1 MDPLPS
7 TAARPGA
14 PPPGA
19 VKRQQP
25 GFSLGSVLSSVRAR
39 LISGLIFSLPIV
51 ITFWIV
57 YWIFLTLERFLLNP
71 LASLVN
77 RIHAWMRDYPAL
89 QELDLPDWWY
99 NIGSPVM
106 AILLALTILYFL
118 GLIFRSWLDRTL
130 EWFLLHVPIVATIYR
145 AVRNVVQTLGS
156 QLRGG
161 GEFKRVVLVEFPH
174 PGTRSLGLVTNS
186 LRDVTTGRN
195 ILTVCVLTGLM
206 PPTGFT
212 LFVPEESVTNID
224 WTVNETLQSILSGGI
239 TAPPTINYYEGL
251 PTPLVAGGPIVDT
264 HGIPLRPSAV
274 DEPPPGSG
282 PQNAH

>member
-14 PPPGA
+14 PPPSA
-19 VKRQQP
+19 AKRRQP
-25 GFSLGSVLSSVRAR
+25 GWGLRSMLSSVRAR

-77 RIHAWMRDYPAL
+77 RIHGWMRNYPAL

-99 NIGSPVM
+99 NIVSPVM
-106 AILLALTILYFL
+106 AILLALAILYFL
-118 GLIFRSWLDRTL
+118 GLIFRSWLYRTL

-145 AVRNVVQTLGS
+145 AVRNVVESLGS

-186 LRDVTTGRN
+186 LRDATTGRT

-206 PPTGFT
+206 PPAGFT

-239 TAPPTINYYEGL
+239 TAPSTINYYEGL
-251 PTPLVAGGPIVDT
+251 PTPLLAAAGPLVDPHPI
-264 HGIPLRPSAV
+264 PSRPSTV
-274 DEPPPGSG
+274 SERGYPD
-282 PQNAH
+282 